1 MRKLI
6 KQRSVINDTWKY
18 VDEEPAAIAVIVPLV
33 RFLAERDQWVGSTV
47 ILGVRLAPADDVG
60 ALKDDLARI
69 SLIALEFGGM
79 GEGRGYSQAQ
89 LLRRRYGFT
98 GEIRAVGKIQR
109 DQLFYMARCG
119 FDAFEFPEGTDFDVA
134 LAAFGD
140 FTVAYQSSTD
150 RGLDLEKRVV

>member
-1 MRKLI
+1 
-6 KQRSVINDTWKY
+6 
-18 VDEEPAAIAVIVPLV
+18 V
-33 RFLAERDQWVGSTV
+33 RIG
-47 ILGVRLAPADDVG
+47 PADNVDV
-60 ALKDDLARI
+60 LKNDFARI
-69 SLIALEFGGM
+69 SLIAVEFGGLS
-79 GEGRGYSQAQ
+79 EGRGYSQAQ

-119 FDAFEFPEGTDFDVA
+119 FDAYEFPEGTDFDVA

>member
-18 VDEEPAAIAVIVPLV
+18 VDEEPAALAVIVPLAQ
-33 RFLAERDQWVGSTV
+33 FLAERDRWVGSTA
-47 ILGVRLAPADDVG
+47 ILGVRIGPADNVDV
-60 ALKDDLARI
+60 LKSDLARI
-69 SLIALEFGGM
+69 SLVAVEFAGLS
-79 GEGRGYSQAQ
+79 EGRGYSQAQ